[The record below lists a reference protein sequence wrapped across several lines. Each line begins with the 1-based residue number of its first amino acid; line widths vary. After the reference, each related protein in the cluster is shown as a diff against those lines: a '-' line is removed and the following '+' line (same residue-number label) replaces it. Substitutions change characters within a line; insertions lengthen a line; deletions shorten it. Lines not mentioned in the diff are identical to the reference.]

1 MVSPGTDNAAIS
13 AGTWEAAMKD
23 GQVAL
28 TSRDFTAAY
37 RHFGSA
43 HGLGHNQL
51 ARHLAAHA
59 GLLATAR
66 SQHKAGKIARYLLLL
81 TGAALF
87 DKDHS
92 RTKCPVCHAAD
103 SAANRQA

>member
-1 MVSPGTDNAAIS
+1 MISPSTDNAAIP
-13 AGTWEAAMKD
+13 AGTWEAAMD
-23 GQVAL
+23 QGWTAL
-28 TSRDFTAAY
+28 TSRDLTAAY

-43 HGLGHNQL
+43 HGLGHNEL
-51 ARHLAAHA
+51 ARHLSAHA

-66 SQHKAGKIARYLLLL
+66 TERRTAKIAKFLLLL

-92 RTKCPVCHAAD
+92 RTECSVCRTAD
-103 SAANRQA
+103 TAANRPA

>member
-13 AGTWEAAMKD
+13 AGTWEAAMED

-28 TSRDFTAAY
+28 ISRDFTAAY
-37 RHFGSA
+37 RHFGGA

-51 ARHLAAHA
+51 ASHLAAHA

-66 SQHKAGKIARYLLLL
+66 SQHKAGKIAVRGMSSASARALSLPCR
-81 TGAALF
+81 GSAVGVAAQDAL
-87 DKDHS
+87 
-92 RTKCPVCHAAD
+92 
-103 SAANRQA
+103 SA